1 MMQRNS
7 YPETTQQPLPLFRA
21 QALAAQQH
29 KFYGE
34 ILLIRPLS
42 LALLFWL
49 GITVSAVVVAFLVFG
64 NYTEKIHVTGVLLQA
79 ENTGLQANLYVP
91 ARAVKFVRPGES
103 IQVHCQSQTATGHV
117 SEISNSVLSREEVA
131 AQSKMMVQEP
141 MYRISLSLPLV
152 NPKALPQGAAVEAEL
167 RLGRRPLLQWLF
179 ER

>member
-1 MMQRNS
+1 MQRNS

>member
-1 MMQRNS
+1 MIQGNSHPEAAQQR
-7 YPETTQQPLPLFRA
+7 LPLFRA
-21 QALAAQQH
+21 EALAAQQH

-49 GITVSAVVVAFLVFG
+49 GITVSAVVVGFLLLG
-64 NYTEKIHVTGVLLQA
+64 TYTEKFNVRGVLLPA
-79 ENTGLQANLYVP
+79 ENAGLQADMYVP
-91 ARAVKFVRPGES
+91 ARAVKFVKPGDS

-117 SEISNSVLSREEVA
+117 SEVSTSALSREEVA
-131 AQSKMMVQEP
+131 AQSKMTVQEP
-141 MYRISLSLPLV
+141 MYRIIL
-152 NPKALPQGAAVEAEL
+152 ALPRGEAEALPKGAAVEAEL